1 MDQQTLIILGALL
14 FGGLLLKAMC
24 SSSPPKKKEYAQSF
38 KDKIAIENLRGQIAP
53 EDLALREDITA
64 EEVEQFTQDFLADA
78 EAFAE
83 SRRAMEE
90 RIGSLEM
97 DCQWFEKTCARFIGS
112 DWKDKTGYEKRNR

>member
-14 FGGLLLKAMC
+14 FGGLLLYAVC
-24 SSSPPKKKEYAQSF
+24 SSSPPKKKEFPQSF

-64 EEVEQFTQDFLADA
+64 EEVEQFTRDFLADA

-112 DWKDKTGYEKRNR
+112 DWKDKTGYEKRDR